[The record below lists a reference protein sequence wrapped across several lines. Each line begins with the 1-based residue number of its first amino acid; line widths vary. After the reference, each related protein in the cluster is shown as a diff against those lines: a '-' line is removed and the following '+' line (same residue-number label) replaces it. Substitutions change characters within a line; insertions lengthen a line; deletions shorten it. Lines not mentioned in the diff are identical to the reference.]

1 MDVCDMQRLKSKFT
15 LIELLVV
22 IAIIGILA
30 SMLLPSLK
38 KAREASE
45 RAVCASNLKQIAISL
60 TNYYGD
66 YDDIFPYG
74 KTNDPNSWDFPD
86 TDSPPPQQ
94 LLMLFLD
101 APEVF
106 VCPTD
111 KSPEDFRWWV
121 YENHPDIEEAS
132 YGMNEAANWYYQ
144 ARFDRPFRVTVLER
158 PSEYIM
164 STDLYHTVSFN
175 PWHISPTDDIKRIDW
190 WHSNTTVN
198 AMYADGHVKSINAYL
213 GPSLDIW
220 DF

>member
-1 MDVCDMQRLKSKFT
+1 MKGLTKKFT

-45 RAVCASNLKQIAISL
+45 RAVCASNMKQISISL

-66 YDDIFPYG
+66 YDDIFPFG
-74 KTNDPNSWDFPD
+74 KTNDPYNWTFPS

-94 LLMLFLD
+94 LLMLFMD
-101 APEVF
+101 GPEVF

-121 YENHPDIEEAS
+121 YENHPDIESAS
-132 YGMNEAANWYYQ
+132 YGFNEATNWYYQ
-144 ARFDRPFRVTVLER
+144 ANFKKAFKITSIDNPV
-158 PSEYIM
+158 EYLI
-164 STDLYHTVSFN
+164 STDYYHTVSWN
-175 PWHISPTDDIKRIDW
+175 PWRISPSDTQKRIDW
-190 WHSNTTVN
+190 WHPNSSVN
-198 AMYADGHVKSINAYL
+198 GMFGDGHVESINAYL
-213 GPSLDIW
+213 GPTINIW

>member
-1 MDVCDMQRLKSKFT
+1 MLRSRSSFT

-22 IAIIGILA
+22 VAIIGILA
-30 SMLLPSLK
+30 SLLLPSLQ

-45 RAVCASNLKQIAISL
+45 RAVCASNMKQIAISL

-66 YDDIFPYG
+66 YSDIFPNG
-74 KTNDPNSWDFPD
+74 KTNDTHSWDFPA
-86 TDSPPPQQ
+86 TDSQSPQQ

-121 YENHPDIEEAS
+121 YENHPDIEAAS
-132 YGMNEAANWYYQ
+132 YGFSEVANWYYE
-144 ARFDRPFRVTVLER
+144 AREHVPFRVTLIER

-164 STDLYHTVSFN
+164 STDYFHTVSFN
-175 PWHISPTDDIKRIDW
+175 PWHISPSSDTKRIDW
-190 WHSNTTVN
+190 WHSRSTVN
-198 AMYADGHVKSINAYL
+198 AMYADGHVENINAYL
-213 GPSLDIW
+213 GPSLSPW